1 MKLRY
6 KAATADGK
14 IVSGI
19 IDAKDESEAASY
31 LRGKELLPIQIKK
44 QAEGLLSKYL
54 PFLNKL
60 GASDVILFTRQIS
73 SMLTSGLTLMRGL
86 QIYKDQLQNQQ
97 MIEIVSGIIAD
108 IEEGKSLSFA
118 VAKYPQVFSPIYI
131 SLIKAGESSGLL
143 DKVLLRLANN
153 MEKQAKLRSTVK
165 GALLYPAIVII
176 LMIFVIF
183 IMMIFVIPQ
192 LSTLYTSLNVPL
204 PLPTRVV
211 VGLSSFLGTFWPLI
225 LVLIIGVTYFF
236 RRWKKT
242 VEGQLIIDDFILKVP
257 VFGKLIRQTIL
268 SEFSRTF
275 GLLVG
280 TGTLVV
286 ESLIQTADTTGNI
299 HFKNAIKGV
308 AKQVEKGVSVG
319 DSMSAYSL
327 FPPILI
333 QLIKVGE
340 QTGKIDETLGKASEY
355 FEDEVNQQVRT
366 LTTAMEPFI
375 MIVLG
380 VGVAFLIISII
391 TPIYSLISNLQ

>member
-6 KAATADGK
+6 KASTKDGR
-14 IVSGI
+14 IVQGV
-19 IDAKDESEAASY
+19 IDAKDETEALSY
-31 LRGKELLPIQIKK
+31 LRAKDLLPIQVK
-44 QAEGLLSKYL
+44 EGADIMTKYFS
-54 PFLNKL
+54 FLNKL
-60 GASDVILFTRQIS
+60 GNKDIILFTRQIS
-73 SMLTSGLTLMRGL
+73 SMLTSGLTLMRSL
-86 QIYKDQLQNQQ
+86 QIYKDQLQNPQ
-97 MIEIVSGIIAD
+97 MKDLVGGIISD

-118 VAKYPQVFSPIYI
+118 ISKHPDVFSPIYI
-131 SLIKAGESSGLL
+131 SLIKAGESAGLL

-165 GALLYPAIVII
+165 GALLYPAIVIT

-192 LSTLYTSLNVPL
+192 LSALYTNLNVPL
-204 PLPTRVV
+204 PLPTKVV
-211 VGLSSFLGTFWPLI
+211 IALSSFIGTFWPI
-225 LVLIIGVTYFF
+225 IIVLVFGFMFFF

-242 VEGQLIIDDFILKVP
+242 VEGQLIIDDIILKLP
-257 VFGKLIRQTIL
+257 LFGKLIRQTIL
-268 SEFSRTF
+268 SEFSRTL
-275 GLLVG
+275 GLLIG

-308 AKQVEKGVSVG
+308 ANQVEKGVTVG
-319 DSMSAYSL
+319 DSMSSYSL
-327 FPPILI
+327 FPPMLI
-333 QLIKVGE
+333 QLVKVGE

-355 FEDEVNQQVRT
+355 FEEEVNQQVRT

-380 VGVAFLIISII
+380 VGVAFLIISVI